1 MSTAA
6 KKFLV
11 ILELNNVLLYLNDP
25 KAKVIGDPANRIK
38 VPYQDQYK
46 NLSLSYR
53 RGKPEFLNHL
63 FINMKQDVDVAV
75 WSDFNAEFTN
85 DLCHRYFTRYFRELF
100 FILAT
105 NRALYG

>member
-25 KAKVIGDPANRIK
+25 KAKILGDPSNRIQ
-38 VPYQDQYK
+38 VPYHDQYK

-53 RGKPEFLNHL
+53 RGK
-63 FINMKQDVDVAV
+63 A
-75 WSDFNAEFTN
+75 
-85 DLCHRYFTRYFRELF
+85 
-100 FILAT
+100 
-105 NRALYG
+105 